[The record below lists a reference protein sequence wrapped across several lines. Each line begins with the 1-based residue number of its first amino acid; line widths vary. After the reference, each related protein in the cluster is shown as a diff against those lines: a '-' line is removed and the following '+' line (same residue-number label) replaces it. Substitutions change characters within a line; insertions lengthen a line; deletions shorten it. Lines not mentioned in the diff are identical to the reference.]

1 VPAFGSKAEA
11 LAWHNRPNKGNPLYE
26 SNPVTAIWQCNYCHL
41 WHFRT
46 KQRPPERFKAL
57 AAVENLDLWVHTN
70 SFSDRYQ
77 EPFVPP
83 EELRAANLKHDLE
96 HGDVGEY
103 SQSKD
108 RSLWSEGRRPKFSG
122 GTNGS

>member
-1 VPAFGSKAEA
+1 MGS
-11 LAWHNRPNKGNPLYE
+11 Y
-26 SNPVTAIWQCNYCHL
+26 
-41 WHFRT
+41 
-46 KQRPPERFKAL
+46 
-57 AAVENLDLWVHTN
+57 D

-103 SQSKD
+103 SSQRI
-108 RSLWSEGRRPKFSG
+108 RSAWSEGRLIGRGPLTDKKIAKYDKAGWFSAEFKEARKRLMVKKQSARARRDGNFDIVDGRMIYRP
-122 GTNGS
+122 